1 MRRTDKRWIG
11 AIFDATVAV
20 VLAVIV
26 SGAAIWLAVPLV
38 SAGKRALRAL
48 GVV

>member
-1 MRRTDKRWIG
+1 MRPTDKRWRG

-38 SAGKRALRAL
+38 SAGKRAFKVL
-48 GVV
+48 GVL